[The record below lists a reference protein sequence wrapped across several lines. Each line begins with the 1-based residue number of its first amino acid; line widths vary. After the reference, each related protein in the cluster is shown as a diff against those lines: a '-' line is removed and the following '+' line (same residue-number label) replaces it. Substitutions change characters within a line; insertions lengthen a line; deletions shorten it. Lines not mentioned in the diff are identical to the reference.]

1 MKLWQKSTDVNKK
14 VEVFTIGNDQ
24 ELDLLLAP
32 FDVLGSLA
40 HITMLESIDLLTK
53 DELDVLSAELKALY
67 KKAASGEITIDEGI
81 EDIHSQVE
89 YLLTYK
95 LGEVGKK
102 IHSGRSRNDQVL
114 VDLKMFFR
122 SEIEV
127 IAESVSLVR

>member
-53 DELDVLSAELKALY
+53 EELDVLSAELKALY
-67 KKAASGEITIDEGI
+67 KKAAAGEITIDEGI
-81 EDIHSQVE
+81 EDIHSQVS
-89 YLLTYK
+89 
-95 LGEVGKK
+95 
-102 IHSGRSRNDQVL
+102 IC
-114 VDLKMFFR
+114 
-122 SEIEV
+122 
-127 IAESVSLVR
+127 